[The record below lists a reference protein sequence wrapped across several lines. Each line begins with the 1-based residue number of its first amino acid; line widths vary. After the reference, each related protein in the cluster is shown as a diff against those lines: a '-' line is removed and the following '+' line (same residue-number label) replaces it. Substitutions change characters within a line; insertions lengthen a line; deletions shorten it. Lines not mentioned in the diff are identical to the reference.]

1 MDDPSLLDQ
10 VFAWSATGTGILAAV
25 LVSLNLGVR
34 VTGWAFVIFTV
45 SSVAWMGTALIRED
59 AMALFTQNAVMFVI
73 NLIGI
78 YRYLINPSRALK
90 RQMAQEAAAQQ
101 DGAQAGGSAGA
112 TATA

>member
-10 VFAWSATGTGILAAV
+10 VFAWSATGTGIAAAV

-78 YRYLINPSRALK
+78 YRYLINPSRQLR
-90 RQMAQEAAAQQ
+90 RQMAQENAER
-101 DGAQAGGSAGA
+101 DAQAAGSAGA

>member
-10 VFAWSATGTGILAAV
+10 ALAWSATSTGVLAAV

-45 SSVAWMGTALIRED
+45 SSVAWMATALVRED
-59 AMALFTQNAVMFVI
+59 AMALLVQNAVLFVI
-73 NLIGI
+73 NVIGI
-78 YRYLINPSRALK
+78 YRYLIHPSGEVK
-90 RQMAQEAAAQQ
+90 AQLE
-101 DGAQAGGSAGA
+101 DEGEGDTPQAGGSAGA

>member
-1 MDDPSLLDQ
+1 MDDPTLLDQ

-78 YRYLINPSRALK
+78 YRYLINPSRELK
-90 RQMAQEAAAQQ
+90 KQMAREAAEQ
-101 DGAQAGGSAGA
+101 GAQAGGSAGV
-112 TATA
+112 TAAA

>member
-1 MDDPSLLDQ
+1 MDDPPLLDQ
-10 VFAWSATGTGILAAV
+10 VLAWSATGTGIAAAV

-45 SSVAWMGTALIRED
+45 SSIAWMGTALIRED

-78 YRYLINPSRALK
+78 YRYLINPSRKLR
-90 RQMAQEAAAQQ
+90 RQMAQEEAQRT
-101 DGAQAGGSAGA
+101 AQAGGSAGA
-112 TATA
+112 TAAA